1 MNQHMAQI
9 EKFKYREKPTSE
21 KMNKMVDAIN
31 LLFTSG
37 ALNPTFSLE
46 GNKLYVSFPEIPTT
60 V

>member
-1 MNQHMAQI
+1 MAQLDKFNYK
-9 EKFKYREKPTSE
+9 EKVTSA

-31 LLFTSG
+31 LLFSSG

-60 V
+60 TV

>member
-1 MNQHMAQI
+1 MAQLDKFNYK
-9 EKFKYREKPTSE
+9 EKVTSA

-31 LLFTSG
+31 LLFSSG

>member
-1 MNQHMAQI
+1 MAQI